1 MLTDIKG
8 KRYGR
13 LEVLEYAGNDR
24 HQNAMWLCQCDCGNK
39 KIIRGGTLR
48 SGKIK
53 SCGCYN
59 KELQANFKGRY
70 KHGGKDTRLY
80 TIWKVMRQRCFN
92 PHTTNY
98 KNYGGRGIT
107 ICEEWGDF
115 SHFKEWALNNG
126 YADNLSI
133 DRIDVNGNYEPQNCR
148 WSTDIEQARNRRDT
162 IMISYRGKE
171 TPLRQVAEEIG
182 VKYGTLRKRL
192 ISGWSVDRAINTPTG
207 G

>member
-1 MLTDIKG
+1 MLADIRG
-8 KRYGR
+8 RRYGR
-13 LEVLEYAGNDR
+13 LVVLERAANDK
-24 HQNAMWLCQCDCGNK
+24 HQKAMWLCQCDCGNQ
-39 KIIRGGTLR
+39 IIVRGGTLR
-48 SGKIK
+48 SGQQK

-107 ICEEWGDF
+107 ICEEWNDF
-115 SHFKEWALNNG
+115 SRFREWALNNG

-133 DRIDVNGNYEPQNCR
+133 DRINVDGNYEPQNCR
-148 WSTDIEQARNRRDT
+148 WSTVVEQARNKRNT
-162 IMISYRGKE
+162 MMIYYKGKP
-171 TPLRQVAEEIG
+171 TSVRQVAEEVGIE
-182 VKYGTLRKRL
+182 YGTLRGR
-192 ISGWSVDRAINTPTG
+192 IIRGWSVDRAINTPTG